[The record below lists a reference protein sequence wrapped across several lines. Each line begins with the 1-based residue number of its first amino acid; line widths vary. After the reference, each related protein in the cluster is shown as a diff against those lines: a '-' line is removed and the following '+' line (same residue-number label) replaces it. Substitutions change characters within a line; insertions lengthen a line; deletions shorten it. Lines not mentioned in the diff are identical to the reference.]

1 MLQQGVW
8 SGMSDLPEDV
18 AILEGPATASER
30 LSPERLGRARSAL
43 RGYYRWLRLSRLA
56 LGAFFVFAA
65 IFIAW
70 LVPWLPSGLDSDDYT
85 PEMAFT
91 IYLLGGAVF
100 IGLLALTFREF
111 ARRDRESLLVWAS
124 VFDEA
129 TGLHNRAYL
138 FDRLA
143 LECERAQRS
152 GRPFTLFVLQTRL
165 ASGKREH
172 EPALTS
178 NVQEKIAALIDS
190 ITHPTDVVAL
200 LSPNELAVLAFGVGR
215 DERQAIQHRLQK
227 AVDAELL
234 KLIETSSVIDVK
246 VGAATYGANGIDPST
261 LVQAGRSGALLAVPR
276 RTNVA

>member
-1 MLQQGVW
+1 MPDV
-8 SGMSDLPEDV
+8 PEGV

-30 LSPERLGRARSAL
+30 LSPERLGRAKSAL
-43 RGYYRWLRLSRLA
+43 RGYYRWLRLSRLT

-70 LVPWLPSGLDSDDYT
+70 LVPWLPSGLDTDDYT

-100 IGLLALTFREF
+100 IGLLALSFREL

-138 FDRLA
+138 YDRLA

-152 GRPFTLFVLQTRL
+152 GRPFTLFVLHTRL
-165 ASGKREH
+165 AKTAERPTLS
-172 EPALTS
+172 PAI
-178 NVQEKIAALIDS
+178 QEKLAALIDG
-190 ITHPTDVVAL
+190 ITHATDVVAL
-200 LSPNELAVLAFGVGR
+200 LSPNELVVLAFGVGR
-215 DERQAIQHRLQK
+215 DERQSVQHRLQD
-227 AVDAELL
+227 AVDAELPR
-234 KLIETSSVIDVK
+234 LIESSSVIDVK
-246 VGAATYGANGIDPST
+246 IGVATYGVNGTDPST

-276 RTNVA
+276 RANAA

>member
-1 MLQQGVW
+1 MAE
-8 SGMSDLPEDV
+8 LPEDV
-18 AILEGPATASER
+18 AILEGPKTASER
-30 LSPERLGRARSAL
+30 LSPERLGRAKVAL

-65 IFIAW
+65 IFVAW

-91 IYLLGGAVF
+91 VYLLGGAVF
-100 IGLLALTFREF
+100 IGLLAISFREL

-165 ASGKREH
+165 ASSKSDGR
-172 EPALTS
+172 PTLSSA
-178 NVQEKIAALIDS
+178 VQEKIAGLIDS

-200 LSPNELAVLAFGVGR
+200 LSPNELALLAFGVGR
-215 DERQAIQHRLQK
+215 DERQAIQQRLQE

-234 KLIETSSVIDVK
+234 RLIESSSVIDVK
-246 VGAATYGANGIDPST
+246 VGAATHGIDGTDPST
-261 LVQAGRSGALLAVPR
+261 LVQAGRSGALLSVPR
-276 RTNVA
+276 RAKAA